1 MPSIAQPRHRRG
13 SKKKSDISVNI
24 TKGKPSLQIN
34 WGGRIYGAPLSLIG
48 AGGKK
53 DSLDVSDIRATG
65 NITFGKNSAVYNN
78 SNKILMVGGLIKSGD
93 KNMSIGDSTNI
104 SSMIG
109 HNDNAGNLGIGT
121 DVMEKTLYAKENVA
135 IGTESMRYIGR
146 ISSTAASN
154 AYNVA
159 IGYHSMKGL
168 PDPGGTDRGTQALF
182 SVAIGWEAM
191 AEVNKANHFPVGD
204 IQANVCVGPYAGK
217 YISQGDN
224 TYVGAGAGKGV
235 DTGSEGEQNTGIGFG
250 TLGVIHDG
258 DKNVALGYDALDI
271 VNDGDGNIGLGYNAG
286 NAITDGNYNICIGY
300 DTDVNSASAVN
311 RVIISP
317 TAATVDADST
327 TLIANTDII
336 LDAAG
341 DITLDADGDQ
351 VSMKFG
357 GAAGQIDFTNAN
369 SGDGVIQQKVD
380 AKDLV
385 VQQFDGNEV
394 ARFADD
400 GNFKVKNDLILDDG
414 GSIKEAG
421 GTAAIT
427 IDAEGE
433 VSKIGQDS
441 PSDGQVLTW
450 DNSNSKVVWSASGGG
465 GGSAKHWM
473 DWYYYGCSLNAQDTF
488 YMTLHNDEY
497 GVSSNINTDLSS
509 SGYST
514 TTLGNAWRMIRLAR
528 RIPYSG
534 TITRFTAHVESSG
547 ADADSDIE
555 VALWW
560 ADALSDDTFYSSTQD
575 FTCAH
580 ICTLSY
586 DFSSATKWITKN
598 TTSFN
603 QTAISQDDWFFVTV
617 RRTNAVTDGRSYHIS
632 SHVTWDGS

>member
-1 MPSIAQPRHRRG
+1 MAI
-13 SKKKSDISVNI
+13 
-24 TKGKPSLQIN
+24 GKPSYRKGAKKTSDFKIGISNGKPSIQVN
-34 WGGRIYGAPLSLIG
+34 WGGRIYGTQLSLIG
-48 AGGKK
+48 SGNVK
-53 DSLDVSDIRATG
+53 DSLDVSDVRATG

-78 SNKILMVGGLIKSGD
+78 SNKILMSGGLTKSGD
-93 KNMSIGDSTNI
+93 KNMSVGTDTNLSNMVGHADNINNIAIGDNVMNTTVNGQNNVSF
-104 SSMIG
+104 G
-109 HNDNAGNLGIGT
+109 HNAMQYMGRNSTRAATFNKENIAIGNDAMKGYSDYDTVEGQYNIGIGFQAMSEIKRAGMGT
-121 DVMEKTLYAKENVA
+121 NTNFNVC
-135 IGTESMRYIGR
+135 IGTGAGMRINGQQNIYIG
-146 ISSTAASN
+146 
-154 AYNVA
+154 
-159 IGYHSMKGL
+159 G
-168 PDPGGTDRGTQALF
+168 
-182 SVAIGWEAM
+182 
-191 AEVNKANHFPVGD
+191 
-204 IQANVCVGPYAGK
+204 
-217 YISQGDN
+217 
-224 TYVGAGAGKGV
+224 GAGAGAS
-235 DTGSEGEQNTGIGFG
+235 DGSEADYNIGMG
-250 TLGVIHDG
+250 SSSLIAIEDG
-258 DKNVALGYDALDI
+258 DYNV
-271 VNDGDGNIGLGYNAG
+271 GLGFETLKTVTNGYNNIAIGREAG
-286 NAITDGNYNICIGY
+286 DNITTGNTNICIGSQ
-300 DTDVNSASAVN
+300 TDVNSTSAVG

-317 TAATVDADST
+317 SAATVDADNT
-327 TLIANTDII
+327 TLIVNTDII

-357 GAAGQIDFTNAN
+357 GTAGQIDFTNDN
-369 SGDGVIQQKVD
+369 SGDGVIRQKVD
-380 AKDLV
+380 DKDLV
-385 VQQFDGNEV
+385 IQQFDGNEV
-394 ARFADD
+394 ARFAHD

-421 GTAAIT
+421 GTAALT
-427 IDAEGE
+427 IDAAGE

-441 PSDGQVLTW
+441 PSDGEVLTW

-465 GGSAKHWM
+465 GGTAKHWM
-473 DWYYYGCSLNAQDTF
+473 DWYYYSCGLTSQNTF

-497 GVSSNINTDLSS
+497 GVSSSINTDLSS

-514 TTLGNAWRMIRLAR
+514 TTLNNAWRMIRFAR

-560 ADALSDDTFYSSTQD
+560 ADALSDDTFYGSTQN

-632 SHVTWDGS
+632 SSVTWDGS

>member
-1 MPSIAQPRHRRG
+1 MAI
-13 SKKKSDISVNI
+13 
-24 TKGKPSLQIN
+24 GKPSYRKGAKKTSDFKIGISNGKPSIQVN
-34 WGGRIYGAPLSLIG
+34 WGGRIYGTQLSLIG
-48 AGGKK
+48 SGNVK
-53 DSLDVSDIRATG
+53 DSLDVSDVRATG

-78 SNKILMVGGLIKSGD
+78 SNKILMSGGLTKSGD
-93 KNMSIGDSTNI
+93 KNMSVGTDTNLSNMVGHADNINNIAIGDNVMNTTVNGQNNVSF
-104 SSMIG
+104 G
-109 HNDNAGNLGIGT
+109 HNAMQYMGRNSTRDSSQNKENIAIGNDAMKGYSDYDTVEGQYNIGIGFQAMSEIKRAGMGT
-121 DVMEKTLYAKENVA
+121 NTNFNVC
-135 IGTESMRYIGR
+135 IGTGAGMRINGQQNIYIG
-146 ISSTAASN
+146 
-154 AYNVA
+154 
-159 IGYHSMKGL
+159 G
-168 PDPGGTDRGTQALF
+168 
-182 SVAIGWEAM
+182 
-191 AEVNKANHFPVGD
+191 
-204 IQANVCVGPYAGK
+204 
-217 YISQGDN
+217 
-224 TYVGAGAGKGV
+224 GAGAGAS
-235 DTGSEGEQNTGIGFG
+235 DGSEADYNIGMG
-250 TLGVIHDG
+250 SSSLIAIEDG
-258 DKNVALGYDALDI
+258 DYNV
-271 VNDGDGNIGLGYNAG
+271 GLGFETLKTVTNGSSNIAIGREAG
-286 NAITDGNYNICIGY
+286 DNITTGNTNICIGSQ
-300 DTDVNSASAVN
+300 TDVNSTSAVG

-317 TAATVDADST
+317 SAATVDADNT
-327 TLIANTDII
+327 TLIVNTDII

-357 GAAGQIDFTNAN
+357 GTAGQIDFTNDN
-369 SGDGVIQQKVD
+369 SGDGVIRQKVD
-380 AKDLV
+380 DKDLV
-385 VQQFDGNEV
+385 IQQFDGNEV
-394 ARFADD
+394 ARFAHD

-421 GTAAIT
+421 GTAALT
-427 IDAEGE
+427 IDAAGE

-441 PSDGQVLTW
+441 PSDGEVLTW

-465 GGSAKHWM
+465 GGTAKHWM
-473 DWYYYGCSLNAQDTF
+473 DWYYYSCGLTSQNTF

-497 GVSSNINTDLSS
+497 GVSSSINTDLSS

-514 TTLGNAWRMIRLAR
+514 TTLNNAWRMIRFAR

-560 ADALSDDTFYSSTQD
+560 ADALSDDTFYGSTQN

-632 SHVTWDGS
+632 SSVTWDGS